1 MYTVLFGLWMRTYQA
16 FTREEL
22 VATLTINRLTP
33 ENGRARFK
41 VKYQAKQFPDALSQ
55 FLSSKENVSN
65 PVVTAEYTLYGDQIL
80 VGGPVVKFESIP
92 VLLGFNTIYKVARI
106 QGAYIDNA
114 KNQTLTGNVSDING
128 GIDSTWSF
136 FESQSEKFPWL
147 IDTAY
152 FSLAGKS
159 ITADQVTYGLYITED
174 GFNLDTP

>member
-1 MYTVLFGLWMRTYQA
+1 MYSLLFGLWLRTYQA

-22 VATLTINRLTP
+22 VATITINRLP
-33 ENGRARFK
+33 AENGQSKFK
-41 VKYQAKQFPDALSQ
+41 VKYQAKQLPDALSQ
-55 FLSSKENVSN
+55 FLSSTNNEPTQNLS
-65 PVVTAEYTLYGDQIL
+65 AEYTLYGDQVL
-80 VGGPVVKFESIP
+80 VGGPVVKFENVP
-92 VLLGFNTIYKVARI
+92 VLLGFSTIYKVARI
-106 QGAYIDNA
+106 QGAYIDTS
-114 KNQTLTGNVSDING
+114 KNQQLTGNVADING
-128 GIDSTWSF
+128 GVDSTWSY